1 MAAKESPLTGRLW
14 EELAPFGLAAGLG
27 LTCLLS
33 VRVYAGT
40 GYGFPLDDPWIH
52 QTIARNFF
60 ALGGMYYAEGR
71 PVAAS
76 TAPLWTWLMAVGHLL
91 GADPVGWALGWGVAF
106 VGLAGRQ
113 AVGLVRRLAPDSAW
127 ASWAGLLVAG
137 EAHILWSGLSG
148 METAAALWVVLVML
162 AWAVSGSSTVKGW
175 AFFGGTAAV
184 GTLLRPELGLLAGLV
199 GLARVGAEG
208 TWADRRGSLGFR
220 VAAAALVWALLVG
233 PVGFWNWQVA
243 GSPFPSTFMAKYV
256 GYGGGGGLTNLAF
269 FLPAVLTEL
278 IRGPLLLLG
287 PGFLV
292 AAVRFGRRPETLPL
306 VLWPLVLLVVLSQV
320 VPATFHHGRYL
331 QPTLPALLVGGLL
344 GVEHAL
350 DSLGL
355 KIVRRWFPRVL
366 FFAVAL
372 FDLATARSYG
382 LEVRWINDEHLG
394 VARWVQTETPPGA
407 VIAGHDVGALG
418 YFGGRTLIDTA
429 GLLNPELI
437 PHVRDPDRL
446 VAELRRR
453 GADYLVFFPAWYP
466 NLVGRPDLPVVF
478 EIRTAYARR
487 LGGDDFIVVA
497 LNPPDRP

>member
-1 MAAKESPLTGRLW
+1 MTGRLW
-14 EELAPFGLAAGLG
+14 AELAPFGLAAGLG
-27 LTCLLS
+27 LICLLS
-33 VRVYAGT
+33 VRIYAGT

-91 GADPVGWALGWGVAF
+91 GVDPVGWALGWGLAF
-106 VGLAGRQ
+106 VGLAGYQ
-113 AVGLVRRLAPDSAW
+113 AARLARRLAPNSAW
-127 ASWAGLLVAG
+127 AGRAGLLVAG

-148 METAAALWVVLVML
+148 METAAAVWVVLVL
-162 AWAVSGSSTVKGW
+162 LTWGLSGPQNLRGW
-175 AFFGGTAAV
+175 AFFGAAAAV

-199 GLARVGAEG
+199 GLARAAADGAR
-208 TWADRRGSLGFR
+208 ADGPGPLALRA
-220 VAAAALVWALLVG
+220 AAAALVWALLVG
-233 PVGFWNWQVA
+233 PVGLWNWQVT
-243 GSPFPSTFMAKYV
+243 GSPLPSTFLAKYV
-256 GYGGGGGLTNLAF
+256 GYGGGRGLASLGF
-269 FLPAVLTEL
+269 FLPTALTEL
-278 IRGPLLLLG
+278 IRGPLLLVG

-292 AAVRFGRRPETLPL
+292 AAARFGRRPETVPL
-306 VLWPLVLLVVLSQV
+306 ILWPPVLLVVLSQV

-331 QPTLPALLVGGLL
+331 QPALPPLLVGGLL

-350 DSLGL
+350 AGLGL
-355 KIVRRWFPRVL
+355 KIVRRWFPQIV
-366 FFAVAL
+366 FFAMAL
-372 FDLATARSYG
+372 FDLAAARNYG

-394 VARWVQTETPPGA
+394 VARWVRTEIPPGA
-407 VIAGHDVGALG
+407 VIASHDVGALG

-437 PHVRDPDRL
+437 HSVRDPDRL

-487 LGGDDFIVVA
+487 LGGDDLIVVA
-497 LNPPDRP
+497 LSPPDTP